1 VTTEVVVKN
10 AMARI
15 RPVLSAS
22 CVALS
27 VGWAAAAMAGPVE
40 DLLNAAYRGDMAAV
54 QALLN
59 TGTDVNARTSEI
71 CRGSFTPAC
80 GGATALIMASFTGHL
95 DIVQALLAK
104 GADVNAKMDDGATA
118 LGMATLAGSP
128 LLLALGV
135 APAPDSCRPPS
146 CPIVEIVQALLA
158 RGADVN
164 AKDKGGGTVLMAASA
179 TGHLDIVQALLDKG
193 ADVNAKGNLGT
204 ALIGASAAGH
214 LDVMQTLLDKGA
226 DVNAKGALGTT
237 ALMGASFAGHLDIVQ
252 ALLARGADVNAP
264 MNNGNN
270 ALMGASRAGRVDV
283 VRALLAKGADVNA
296 RTNNGMTALT
306 VARNAAVEALLVQAG
321 AKP

>member
-10 AMARI
+10 TMARI

-71 CRGSFTPAC
+71 CRGSFTPVC
-80 GGATALIMASFTGHL
+80 GGATALIMASFT
-95 DIVQALLAK
+95 
-104 GADVNAKMDDGATA
+104 
-118 LGMATLAGSP
+118 
-128 LLLALGV
+128 
-135 APAPDSCRPPS
+135 
-146 CPIVEIVQALLA
+146 
-158 RGADVN
+158 
-164 AKDKGGGTVLMAASA
+164 
-179 TGHLDIVQALLDKG
+179 
-193 ADVNAKGNLGT
+193 
-204 ALIGASAAGH
+204 
-214 LDVMQTLLDKGA
+214 
-226 DVNAKGALGTT
+226 
-237 ALMGASFAGHLDIVQ
+237 GHLDIVQ

-283 VRALLAKGADVNA
+283 VRALLAKRADVNA